1 LPPRRIHVVK
11 VPTTK
16 RNFFPYSHYAD
27 DGHNPLMTTRNQN
40 NQLIIECNE
49 IFKLKPNVQAQPKN
63 RIDIYI
69 PHNAALEI
77 GYDIIMMFG
86 PGNIAEIANVNPEA
100 YRVGPQTLP
109 LIDETRTV
117 RYISSDVSV
126 GGFNVSG
133 TNGSI
138 YIDMERPN
146 DGHIEMQGPEVHI
159 GIPLSNVVFNGIL
172 NENLVQYITVPEG
185 EIRVAG
191 EINPIRKA
199 NGLIRIV
206 LDQVQARNFA
216 ATLIHFGQRA

>member
-1 LPPRRIHVVK
+1 
-11 VPTTK
+11 
-16 RNFFPYSHYAD
+16 
-27 DGHNPLMTTRNQN
+27 
-40 NQLIIECNE
+40 
-49 IFKLKPNVQAQPKN
+49 
-63 RIDIYI
+63 
-69 PHNAALEI
+69 
-77 GYDIIMMFG
+77 
-86 PGNIAEIANVNPEA
+86 
-100 YRVGPQTLP
+100 
-109 LIDETRTV
+109 
-117 RYISSDVSV
+117 
-126 GGFNVSG
+126 
-133 TNGSI
+133 
-138 YIDMERPN
+138 MERPN